1 MKKKHDIKR
10 RQLIKNIGLATG
22 AAMLGSVAIANEKE
36 RNGKVKPVLRVAHIT
51 DIHITSGNNAPE
63 RFRKCLNDLLKQKVD
78 FLLNGGDTIMA
89 ADYGHITREEVLDQ
103 WRIWGELRNNF
114 KDYDLYSCLGN
125 HDMWWAAPDK
135 TDAMYGKEYVVKQL
149 NMPSRYYS
157 FEKAGWH
164 FIVLD
169 SNNDNAG
176 SLDEEQRKWL
186 ENELDRM
193 NEGAAVLVMSHYPI
207 LGVSTIPYGGCHT
220 DSKYITKLFHKHRD
234 KKIHCISGHMHLV
247 DTAVYND
254 VHYYCNGSVS
264 GFWWGDG
271 DKDSAAK
278 GWYHETPPG
287 YTIIDFFDDGTL
299 SNIYY
304 PHTY

>member
-22 AAMLGSVAIANEKE
+22 AAMFGGVAIANEKE
-36 RNGKVKPVLRVAHIT
+36 RKGKEKPVLRVAHIT

-63 RFRKCLNDLLKQKVD
+63 RFRKCLNDVLKQRVD

-89 ADYGHITREEVLDQ
+89 ADYDHITREEVLDQ
-103 WRIWGELRNNF
+103 WSIWGELRNNF

-193 NEGAAVLVMSHYPI
+193 NEGAAILVMSHYPI

-304 PHTY
+304 PHSY